1 MSVTL
6 YASHVLLELFTFR
19 EHKIL
24 HNRDKFQYDINVG
37 ITFQTDKKIL
47 VKFSEIVFKKNKQK
61 HYPLTISRNLH
72 ILMKFSFIDIC
83 IIIIFKKKEQFSCNS
98 KWFDILLKHTA
109 VRSSHRSCSVKKGV
123 LKNSAN
129 FTGKHLCWSLFLLKW
144 LYWNETLTQVF
155 SCEIC

>member
-24 HNRDKFQYDINVG
+24 HNRDKFQYDITVG

-47 VKFSEIVFKKNKQK
+47 VKFLEIVFKKNKQK

-72 ILMKFSFIDIC
+72 ILMKFSFDCMLLSLKFSFIDIC

-98 KWFDILLKHTA
+98 KCFDILLKHTA

-144 LYWNETLTQVF
+144 LY
-155 SCEIC
+155 